1 MTVSLKSSGLASHT
15 CSKVILLSCH
25 QCKITKP
32 SSYLSSFDSDSFSD
46 ILYISYLFKGDPVV
60 LPIEDVDLLHVVV
73 LAPNKLSLSRQSQ
86 LRVLRALQTK
96 VFANS
101 DIAKYIFVTT
111 TFVLRALETKN
122 ANSDFAKYIFAT
134 NNLCG
139 FVPLCVVKDKK
150 GNPHP
155 VDIFQGK
162 SVLRT
167 GLFQVEVFYPVVV
180 PADDYCKY
188 LIFILLVFIT
198 SIHFTYHSKTS
209 LNLRV

>member
-32 SSYLSSFDSDSFSD
+32 SSYLSSFDSD

-96 VFANS
+96 
-101 DIAKYIFVTT
+101 
-111 TFVLRALETKN
+111 N
-122 ANSDFAKYIFAT
+122 ANSDFAKYICVT

-139 FVPLCVVKDKK
+139 FVPLCVVEDKK

-155 VDIFQGK
+155 VDVLQGK

-188 LIFILLVFIT
+188 LIFILFVFIT

>member
-1 MTVSLKSSGLASHT
+1 M
-15 CSKVILLSCH
+15 
-25 QCKITKP
+25 
-32 SSYLSSFDSDSFSD
+32 
-46 ILYISYLFKGDPVV
+46 
-60 LPIEDVDLLHVVV
+60 
-73 LAPNKLSLSRQSQ
+73 NK
-86 LRVLRALQTK
+86 K
-96 VFANS
+96 F
-101 DIAKYIFVTT
+101 
-111 TFVLRALETKN
+111 

-134 NNLCG
+134 TNLCG

-150 GNPHP
+150 GYPHP
-155 VDIFQGK
+155 VDVFQGK

-188 LIFILLVFIT
+188 LIFILFVFIT